1 MAAAQSDTT
10 SQGADR
16 VRGVQFAPRALTK
29 APPVPRWNGI
39 SVSANLSGAFLA
51 VVSSYGEYEGA
62 VRANLYG
69 RYFPIVEAG
78 IGASDHTDDATD
90 LHYHTSSPF
99 IRVGMDYNFLKD
111 ISSRNRA
118 FGGARIAYSSYK
130 YDISGPDLYDPFW
143 HTEVPY
149 NFHGLKGSQLWL
161 ELVGGVETQIWK
173 AVHLGWMVRY
183 KNRITSSN
191 DDIGEAWYVPGFGK
205 KGTAVIR
212 ATFSLI
218 IDISRR

>member
-130 YDISGPDLYDPFW
+130 YDISGPDL
-143 HTEVPY
+143 
-149 NFHGLKGSQLWL
+149 L
-161 ELVGGVETQIWK
+161 ELTGGVETQIWK

-205 KGTAVIR
+205 KGTAVIG